1 MQATSSINIR
11 AAEAGD
17 VAAIQSIYAHHV
29 AASLGTFETE
39 PPNLKE
45 MRGRYTDVVQTGL
58 PYLVAEVDGR
68 IVGYAYA
75 NQFRPRAAYR
85 STVEDSVYVAADAIG
100 GGIGQAL
107 LNELIERCTA
117 LGLRQMLAVIGDSQN
132 AASIGAHRAC
142 GFSYVGVMT
151 SVGRKFDRWV
161 DVVVMQRSLGSG
173 DTSPPADGPTA
184 GAR

>member
-1 MQATSSINIR
+1 MQAKSSIKAR

-17 VAAIQSIYAHHV
+17 IAAIQVIYAHHV
-29 AASLGTFETE
+29 AASLGTFETD
-39 PPNLKE
+39 PPGVVVMQE
-45 MRGRYTDVVQTGL
+45 RYASIMQTGL
-58 PYLVAEVDGR
+58 PYLVAELNGR

-85 STVEDSVYVAADAIG
+85 STVEDSVYVAHDAIG
-100 GGIGQAL
+100 LGIGQAL

-161 DVVVMQRSLGSG
+161 DVVIMQRPLGSA
-173 DTSPPADGPTA
+173 DALPPTDELTTR
-184 GAR
+184 AR

>member
-1 MQATSSINIR
+1 MQAKSPLKTR

-17 VAAIQSIYAHHV
+17 IAAIQSIYAHHV
-29 AASLGTFETE
+29 ATSLGTFETD

-45 MRGRYTDVVQTGL
+45 MQARYTAIVHAGL

-68 IVGYAYA
+68 VVGYAYV

-85 STVEDSVYVAADAIG
+85 STVEDSVYVASDATG
-100 GGIGQAL
+100 GGIGQLL
-107 LNELIERCTA
+107 LNALIERCTA
-117 LGLRQMLAVIGDSQN
+117 LGLRQMLAVIGDSHN

-161 DVVVMQRSLGSG
+161 DVVIMQRPLGPG
-173 DTSPPADGPTA
+173 DASPPT
-184 GAR
+184 